1 MNYLKKSTLNNNL
14 LRFRKDRD
22 NENVPL
28 LKSNKKYVNLGL
40 LSGGLLLSI
49 VGLITTFLLIQ
60 YFFYRGI
67 RKNLEPFVIEHDNL
81 VKAIELKNKELS
93 EIKKLNVNLIDS
105 ITSIRSSSAILSE
118 ISKLIPK
125 SIVLRNIAVKGIDLQ
140 LKGVVN
146 HIDGLEIINLFILEL
161 NNSQFLKEGSVKLI
175 KASQEDQSNKN
186 KDNLL
191 GFIIKA
197 NIIQDVTKVNKKY
210 LKEIG
215 SFGLFKRIDKIKK
228 RGLIK

>member
-1 MNYLKKSTLNNNL
+1 M
-14 LRFRKDRD
+14 
-22 NENVPL
+22 
-28 LKSNKKYVNLGL
+28 
-40 LSGGLLLSI
+40 
-49 VGLITTFLLIQ
+49 
-60 YFFYRGI
+60 
-67 RKNLEPFVIEHDNL
+67 
-81 VKAIELKNKELS
+81 
-93 EIKKLNVNLIDS
+93 
-105 ITSIRSSSAILSE
+105 
-118 ISKLIPK
+118 
-125 SIVLRNIAVKGIDLQ
+125 RNIAVKGIDLQ

-146 HIDGLEIINLFILEL
+146 HVDGLEIINLFILEL

-215 SFGLFKRIDKIKK
+215 SFGLFKRIDKINLKIFK
-228 RGLIK
+228 